1 MLLRPR
7 SPVERYGSEPSAA
20 GKLALEMPQPI
31 CKRIGMNNRV
41 VADHTDIAALGA
53 FETEIHEVAPAALA
67 PRLPF
72 RHLAIVLDDRD
83 DVPLPGEPLDGAVVR
98 AAVNHDDLVGNID
111 LARTHTRDGRLQER
125 QPVVGA
131 QHDRNLRGNNR
142 LRHAQHRRTASNRSR
157 NASTSL
163 TKAFGVLVLAIFR
176 PASMSWRRNPSSVAS
191 FTTASAIWSGE
202 VGST

>member
-7 SPVERYGSEPSAA
+7 TPVKCNPPDPSPA

-31 CKRIGMNNRV
+31 CKCIGMNNRV
-41 VADHTDIAALGA
+41 VADHTDIATLGA
-53 FETEIHEVAPAALA
+53 FETEIHEVTPTALA
-67 PRLPF
+67 PGLPF
-72 RHLAIVLDDRD
+72 RHLAIVLDDGD
-83 DVPLPGEPLDGAVVR
+83 DVPLLGEPLDGAVVR
-98 AAVNHDDLVGNID
+98 AAVDDDDLVGNIN

-131 QHDRNLRGNNR
+131 QHDRNLRRNNR
-142 LRHAQHRRTASNRSR
+142 IRHAQHRRTASNRSR
-157 NASTSL
+157 KASTSL
-163 TKAFGVLVLAIFR
+163 TKTFGVLVLAIFR